1 MFSRFAILS
10 AALIA
15 LTLGLSGC
23 SNTFKGA
30 GKDIQKMGRS
40 VEDTF

>member
-1 MFSRFAILS
+1 MSLRFVILS
-10 AALIA
+10 LALLT
-15 LTLGLSGC
+15 LTLGLTGC

-30 GKDIQKMGRS
+30 GKDMQKWGRN